1 MRKAAPWI
9 AILLVAGGL
18 AAWYYLKQPA
28 PETHPSVV
36 ELPKAE
42 PEPPPPPEPRHPVE
56 AIEAE
61 AVPEEAAPLPP
72 LAESDESVAEALLAL
87 FDSEALGAVLIREQ
101 VVSRMVTTVDSLD
114 SRELAPLVMPVQP
127 PSGTFQASDGEPL
140 TISPDNFERYRPYVE
155 LVAEADVEAAVDFY
169 RRHYPLFQQSY
180 SELGYG
186 DAYFNDRL
194 VDTIDHLLATP
205 QPEQPPVLVKPEA
218 VYLYQDGALEALS
231 AGQKILIRMGPEQA
245 AVVREKLQEL
255 RAALTGESF

>member
-1 MRKAAPWI
+1 MKKAAPWI
-9 AILLVAGGL
+9 AILLVVGGL

-36 ELPKAE
+36 ELPKVEAE
-42 PEPPPPPEPRHPVE
+42 PPAPVEPRYPVE
-56 AIEAE
+56 ASEPE
-61 AVPEEAAPLPP
+61 AVPEAEPLPP
-72 LAESDESVAEALLAL
+72 LAESDDSVAEALLAL

-101 VVSRMVTTVDSLD
+101 VVSRMVATVDSLN

-127 PSGTFQASDGEPL
+127 PSGTFQASEGEPL
-140 TISPDNFERYRPYVE
+140 TISSDNFERYRPYVD
-155 LVAEADVEAAVDFY
+155 LVAEADVEAAVEFY
-169 RRHYPLFQQSY
+169 RRHYPLFQQAY

-194 VDTIDHLLATP
+194 VETIDHLLATP

-218 VYLYQDGALEALS
+218 IYLYQDEALEALS
-231 AGQKILIRMGPEQA
+231 AGQKILLRMGPEQA
-245 AVVREKLQEL
+245 AVVREKLTEL

>member
-1 MRKAAPWI
+1 MKKAAPWI

-36 ELPKAE
+36 ELPRIEAE
-42 PEPPPPPEPRHPVE
+42 PPAVEPRHPVE

-61 AVPEEAAPLPP
+61 AVPEAEPLPP
-72 LAESDESVAEALLAL
+72 LADSDESVAEALLAL

-101 VVSRMVTTVDSLD
+101 VVSRIVATVDSLD
-114 SRELAPLVMPVQP
+114 SRELAPLVMPVHP
-127 PSGTFQASDGEPL
+127 PSGTFQASEGEPL

-155 LVAEADVEAAVDFY
+155 LVAELEVEAAVDFY
-169 RRHYPLFQQSY
+169 RRHYPLFQQAY

-205 QPEQPPVLVKPEA
+205 QPAQPPVLVKPEA
-218 VYLYQDGALEALS
+218 VYLYQDEALEALS

-255 RAALTGESF
+255 RQAITRESF